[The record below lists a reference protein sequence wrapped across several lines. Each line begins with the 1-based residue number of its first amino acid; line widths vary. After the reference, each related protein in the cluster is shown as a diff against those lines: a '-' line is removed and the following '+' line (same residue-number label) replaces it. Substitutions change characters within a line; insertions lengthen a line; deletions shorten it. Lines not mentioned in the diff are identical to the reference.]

1 VVEIVCVTVP
11 RFVVPGQTYLITRRC
26 SERRFFLTPDERT
39 LGTFLY
45 CLAEA
50 AQRFDVRVIVWLT
63 MSNHYHAVVEDPRGV
78 LPAFLCQLHKMTAR
92 ALNAKLGRWENFWS
106 AEPTCAARLVQR
118 GDVLDKSVYALANP
132 VVDHLVQHALAWPG
146 ASAFAALDGREIRL
160 MRPKGSI
167 FREDGPMPAEVILR
181 AEVPTGWRGGR
192 EDWAAAVRRGV
203 ADAERAAM
211 AERQATGRR
220 VVGARAVR
228 AASPWARPTTVEPR
242 RNLRPH
248 IACRNTER
256 RLLELSALVAFRQ
269 AYAEAR
275 DAFVRGL
282 EYVFPSGTYKMVREL
297 GCRGAP
303 APA

>member
-1 VVEIVCVTVP
+1 VTAP

-26 SERRFFLTPDERT
+26 SERRFFLTPDRRT
-39 LGTFLY
+39 LEIFLY
-45 CLAEA
+45 CLGEA

-63 MSNHYHAVVEDPRGV
+63 MSNHYHAVVEDPRGL

-92 ALNAKLGRWENFWS
+92 ALNARLGRWESFWS
-106 AEPTCAARLVQR
+106 AEPTCAPRLVQA

-132 VVDHLVQHALAWPG
+132 VVDHLVQHALVWPG
-146 ASAFAALDGREIRL
+146 ASALAALDGREIRL
-160 MRPKGSI
+160 PRPKGSI
-167 FREDGPMPAEVILR
+167 FREGGPMPAEVVLR
-181 AEVPTGWRGGR
+181 AEVPSGWRGGR
-192 EDWAAAVRRGV
+192 EAWADAVRRGV

-211 AERQATGRR
+211 AERQVTGRR

-228 AASPWARPTTVEPR
+228 AASPWDRPGTVEPR

-248 IACRNTER
+248 IACRNSER
-256 RLLELSALVAFRQ
+256 RILELRALVAFRQ
-269 AYAEAR
+269 AYADAR
-275 DAFVRGL
+275 HAFVRGL
-282 EYVFPSGTYKMVREL
+282 ASVFPWGTYKMVREL